1 MRINAAL
8 VLYFLWVSILVF
20 LEEIH
25 GSVRHAAKSV
35 VALRSRFPAA
45 ASEAAKTG
53 WCSGKAKW
61 QKCLDGVVTAGVL
74 LHRAAEHQVQ
84 ASARSD
90 SRSCYNC
97 LANNNYLQMSADEG
111 LTNGEA
117 GGLCWLRWDYLGE
130 LTSHPGLPKITE
142 TFPLL
147 LRRLLQRSGHPC
159 PSLMSSCQ
167 LLPWAGSLQSSL
179 SHSPPVSLP
188 EKPSFNPWQLTGST
202 GRRTSRMKVKLVI
215 P

>member
-8 VLYFLWVSILVF
+8 VLYLLWVSILTF
-20 LEEIH
+20 LEKIH

-53 WCSGKAKW
+53 QCLGKAKW
-61 QKCLDGVVTAGVL
+61 QKCLDGVVTARVL

-84 ASARSD
+84 ASAWSD

-111 LTNGEA
+111 LANGEA

-130 LTSHPGLPKITE
+130 LTSRQGLPKITE

-147 LRRLLQRSGHPC
+147 LRWLLQRSGHLC
-159 PSLMSSCQ
+159 PSPMSSHQ
-167 LLPWAGSLQSSL
+167 LLPWAGSPRSSL
-179 SHSPPVSLP
+179 SCLSCFASWKARV
-188 EKPSFNPWQLTGST
+188 
-202 GRRTSRMKVKLVI
+202 
-215 P
+215 